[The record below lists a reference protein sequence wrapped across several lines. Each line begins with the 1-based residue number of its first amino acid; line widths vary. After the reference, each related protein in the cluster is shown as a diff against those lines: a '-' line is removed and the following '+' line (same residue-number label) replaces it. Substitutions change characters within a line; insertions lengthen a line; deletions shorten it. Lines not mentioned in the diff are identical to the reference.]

1 MYLRQARIGARRIVI
16 HLAFS
21 EFNVAQKLSSLQ
33 PYILSIVRVM
43 VGLIFS
49 MHGMMI
55 FHWITPPA
63 MPAMPGPAPAHTV
76 MGPDLHVLAGILEI
90 AGGWLFLI
98 GLWTAPVAFILSGEM
113 AVAYFTAHA
122 PQSLWP
128 IFNMGDAAVLYC
140 FVFLLYVVTGPGKWS
155 VDHLISRS

>member
-1 MYLRQARIGARRIVI
+1 MCRPTAI
-16 HLAFS
+16 HLIPS
-21 EFNVAQKLSSLQ
+21 EFNVFQKLSFLQ
-33 PYILSIVRVM
+33 PYVLSIVRVV
-43 VGLIFS
+43 VGFIFS

-63 MPAMPGPAPAHTV
+63 MPAMSGPAPAHTV

-113 AVAYFTAHA
+113 AVAYFIAHA
-122 PQSLWP
+122 PQSFWP

-140 FVFLLYVVTGPGKWS
+140 FVFLLYVVTGPSKWS